1 MDWQRRG
8 VLIMNTRCANTEALA
23 EYERNVDREERRA
36 NAVSDYALE
45 LVCGELSICKFE
57 NFEDALPYVIEDREV
72 VGTIHRA
79 LMAGHTHIVAQT
91 IQQTVENLLAV
102 RAEQMA
108 ISHVDSSCEKCF
120 GRGCRKCDPP
130 EPDYDD

>member
-1 MDWQRRG
+1 
-8 VLIMNTRCANTEALA
+8 MNTRCANTEALA
-23 EYERNVDREERRA
+23 EYERKVDREERRA
-36 NAVSDYALE
+36 NAVSDYALD

-57 NFEDALPYVIEDREV
+57 NFADALAEVIEDESALAR
-72 VGTIHRA
+72 IHCAITFGRSES
-79 LMAGHTHIVAQT
+79 AGIMLRQA
-91 IQQTVENLLAV
+91 IEKILSA

>member
-1 MDWQRRG
+1 
-8 VLIMNTRCANTEALA
+8 MNTRCANTEALDA
-23 EYERNVDREERRA
+23 HLKQVDREERRA
-36 NAVSDYALE
+36 NAVSDYALD

-79 LMAGHTHIVAQT
+79 LMAGHAHIVAQ
-91 IQQTVENLLAV
+91 IIRQTVENFLSA

-120 GRGCRKCDPP
+120 GRSCRKCDPP
-130 EPDYDD
+130 EPDRYDD

>member
-1 MDWQRRG
+1 
-8 VLIMNTRCANTEALA
+8 MNTRCANTEALA
-23 EYERNVDREERRA
+23 EYERKVDREERRA

-79 LMAGHTHIVAQT
+79 LMAGHAHIVAQT
-91 IQQTVENLLAV
+91 IQQTVENFLAA
-102 RAEQMA
+102 RADVQAEDYVAKACQDCYG
-108 ISHVDSSCEKCF
+108 S
-120 GRGCRKCDPP
+120 GCRKCDPP

>member
-1 MDWQRRG
+1 
-8 VLIMNTRCANTEALA
+8 MNTPCAVSVD
-23 EYERNVDREERRA
+23 ERRHQQDCEDAERRA
-36 NAVSDYALE
+36 NAVSDYALD

>member
-1 MDWQRRG
+1 MDRQWRG
-8 VLIMNTRCANTEALA
+8 VLIMNTPCAVSID
-23 EYERNVDREERRA
+23 ERRHQQDCEDAERRA
-36 NAVSDYALE
+36 DAVSDYALE

-57 NFEDALPYVIEDREV
+57 NFADALAEVIEDESALAR
-72 VGTIHRA
+72 IHCAITFGRSES
-79 LMAGHTHIVAQT
+79 AGIMLRQA
-91 IQQTVENLLAV
+91 IEKILSA

-108 ISHVDSSCEKCF
+108 ISHVDSSCQKCF

>member
-1 MDWQRRG
+1 
-8 VLIMNTRCANTEALA
+8 MNTPCAVSID
-23 EYERNVDREERRA
+23 ERRHQQDCEDAERRA
-36 NAVSDYALE
+36 DAVSDYALE

-57 NFEDALPYVIEDREV
+57 NFADALAEVIEDESALAR
-72 VGTIHRA
+72 IHCAITFGRSES
-79 LMAGHTHIVAQT
+79 AGIMLRQA
-91 IQQTVENLLAV
+91 IEKILSA